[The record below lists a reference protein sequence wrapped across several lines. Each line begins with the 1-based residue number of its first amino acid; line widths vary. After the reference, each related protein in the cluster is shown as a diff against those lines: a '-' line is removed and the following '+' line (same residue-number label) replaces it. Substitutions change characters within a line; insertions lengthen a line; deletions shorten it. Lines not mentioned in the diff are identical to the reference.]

1 MTDRDDSPDLFAAA
15 PRQPQQVEPVTAVVH
30 ADAPAASL
38 GQRLRAAREGRGLS
52 IAECGR
58 QLHLPAKVLQSLEAD
73 DFGSP
78 EHFVFLRGALQ
89 GYARFLGLPVGI
101 CDGALRSAAPA
112 AHPQLVSVAHTS
124 TPRWLMQ
131 RYGTAAT
138 YIVLTAFIA
147 VPLVLLGLRGGLDR
161 PAARMVSLDQA
172 SALAAPHARAP
183 AVVPATKTAVAAESP
198 DSTPLRASLTPF
210 AAMGLRD
217 TDAAGTV
224 ATSAAA
230 TPPATSG
237 QHTLTATA
245 SGDCWFQI
253 TGADGQVID
262 SGMLHAGD
270 VRTWHSA
277 GVLHVTFGN
286 ADGVAVSA
294 DGKPVDLAP
303 FRHANV
309 ARLDPF
315 GPTTGDAAEND

>member
-15 PRQPQQVEPVTAVVH
+15 SQQGEPVAVVPH
-30 ADAPAASL
+30 ADTSAQSL
-38 GQRLRAAREGRGLS
+38 GRRLRTAREARGLS
-52 IAECGR
+52 LAECAR
-58 QLHLPAKVLQSLEAD
+58 QLHLPVKVLQRLEAD
-73 DFGSP
+73 DPGSP
-78 EHFVFLRGALQ
+78 EHFVFLRGALH
-89 GYARFLGLPVGI
+89 GYARLLGLPVGI
-101 CDGALRSAAPA
+101 CDPALRSAAPA
-112 AHPQLVSVAHTS
+112 EQPQLVSVAHTS

-147 VPLVLLGLRGGLDR
+147 VPLVILGLRGGLDH

-172 SALAAPHARAP
+172 SSLAAPHARQPAAAP
-183 AVVPATKTAVAAESP
+183 STREASAESP
-198 DSTPLRASLTPF
+198 DSAPFRASLTPF
-210 AAMGLRD
+210 AAIALGD

-224 ATSAAA
+224 ATTAVT
-230 TPPATSG
+230 TPPAAPG
-237 QHTLTATA
+237 QHTLAVTA

-253 TGADGQVID
+253 TGADGQTID

-286 ADGVAVSA
+286 AGGVVVTA

-309 ARLDPF
+309 ARLDAF
-315 GPTTGDAAEND
+315 GPATGDAEND